1 MAWTSALAIYL
12 LFWVLCAF
20 FVLPFY
26 GRPSDQAEH
35 DVAGAERGAPANF
48 PVGTILRQIT
58 IVATIFFAAYYVI
71 YARGWVDARAV
82 SALISSS

>member
-20 FVLPFY
+20 FVLPFH

-35 DVAGAERGAPANF
+35 DVAGAETGAPATF
-48 PVGTILRQIT
+48 RVGAIVRQTT
-58 IVATIFFAAYYVI
+58 IVASVFFAVYYLI
-71 YARGWVDARAV
+71 YTQGWVDARAV
-82 SALISSS
+82 SEAISGR